1 MIDTKKYLDLQYKF
15 NGRLPE
21 EGVDCLGLLF
31 LVYQDQGWDIVT
43 SDGKE
48 IEHNWFEIDRLRFF
62 RYLLKHW
69 DKETDISELKEGD
82 VLLWQING
90 ESHTAIYLGY
100 NRFLSTYPELMSR
113 LGITVGGYVFVGK
126 LSVFN
131 AIPGVEFICGF
142 KRRVKDGR
150 TDD

>member
-1 MIDTKKYLDLQYKF
+1 MIDTQRYIDLHYKF
-15 NGRLPE
+15 NGRKPE

-31 LVYQDQGWDIVT
+31 LVYQDQGWDITT

-48 IEHNWFEIDRLRFF
+48 IEPNWYELDRLRFF

-69 DKETDISELKEGD
+69 DKETDINKLKEGD
-82 VLLWQING
+82 ILLWQING

-100 NRFLSTYPELMSR
+100 NKFLSTYPELMTK
-113 LGITVGGYVFVGK
+113 LNIMVGGYVFVGK

-131 AIPGVEFICGF
+131 ALPNVEFVCGF
-142 KRRVKDGR
+142 KRRE
-150 TDD
+150 